1 MRRVLNS
8 LEAEEPAAAASSES
22 TKQQG
27 ASSSP
32 AAEESLQAP
41 AVESH
46 AVEAGSDAEEGDTP
60 DSHASESSW
69 HGTPT
74 WSNMTTFS
82 QVGV

>member
-1 MRRVLNS
+1 MPIS
-8 LEAEEPAAAASSES
+8 LEAEETAAAAKNEGI
-22 TKQQG
+22 KQQS

-32 AAEESLQAP
+32 AAKESLQEP
-41 AVESH
+41 RVESH
-46 AVEAGSDAEEGDTP
+46 AVEASSDAEEGDTP

-74 WSNMTTFS
+74 WNNMTTFS

>member
-1 MRRVLNS
+1 MQVPIR
-8 LEAEEPAAAASSES
+8 LEAEESAAAANGES
-22 TKQQG
+22 IKQQS

-32 AAEESLQAP
+32 AAEETQQTP

-46 AVEAGSDAEEGDTP
+46 AVEAGSEAEEGDTP
-60 DSHASESSW
+60 DSHASVSSW

-74 WSNMTTFS
+74 WNNMTTFS